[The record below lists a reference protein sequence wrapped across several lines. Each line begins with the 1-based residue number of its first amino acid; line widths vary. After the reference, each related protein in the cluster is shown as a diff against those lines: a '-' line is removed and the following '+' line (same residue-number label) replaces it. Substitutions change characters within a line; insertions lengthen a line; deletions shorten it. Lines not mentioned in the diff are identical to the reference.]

1 MAMSRQKLKVLALR
15 VDGVAINICIPH
27 GAAQKRP
34 AIRSSISC
42 HFWAARCA
50 VGLIIIQWALGCH
63 AECHCDWQQ
72 QWSIAADADGNAESE
87 ADSSSLGIRW
97 TITKLVGANL
107 TDHGLGFR
115 DPKSLNLKFIP
126 TAREDL
132 IFNSWS
138 AAQERQRGLAS
149 LSLLICTP
157 RTDGSCC

>member
-132 IFNSWS
+132 ILVVCSS
-138 AAQERQRGLAS
+138 
-149 LSLLICTP
+149 
-157 RTDGSCC
+157 GSCC